1 MGLFGP
7 SPQEQARQAVEK
19 AKEAQKKSA
28 SYLKKE
34 NKGLRQKYKSLKQEV
49 STLTG
54 LAPKEA
60 AQGFNENFYKTIAG
74 IGAAYAGQLAKYDP
88 NVLGSQSARR
98 FAGALKASLNDYT
111 TRLNAVSRE
120 GSARMYQ
127 ALAAPIAQFQRIA
140 QDPAFNN
147 LMDTTYMEYAKNPPT
162 VTSDVESMKNLYT
175 YNV

>member
-7 SPQEQARQAVEK
+7 SPQEQASQAVEK
-19 AKEAQKKSA
+19 AKVAQKKSA
-28 SYLKKE
+28 KYLKKE
-34 NKGLRQKYKSLKQEV
+34 NKELRRRLRAEREDV

-54 LAPKEA
+54 LPPKET

-88 NVLGSQSARR
+88 NVLGTQSARR
-98 FAGALKASLNDYT
+98 FAGAINASLQDYT
-111 TRLNAVSRE
+111 NRLNAVSRE

-127 ALAAPIAQFQRIA
+127 ALATPISQFQRIA

-147 LMDTTYMEYAKNPPT
+147 LIDTTYMEYVKNPPT
-162 VTSDVESMKNLYT
+162 VTSDVGSMQLYT